1 MPIKSEK
8 ELNEQLRSHWLKAV
22 AAIELRN
29 FGYAISLLQG
39 ILKQEPEFLTGRQ
52 LLRCAEVTRQ
62 KAAKKA
68 LFNVSTAAL
77 SIMKAQRE
85 MKKDPKRAV
94 ESIERVLEE
103 EPYNRQANLVLKQA
117 AVAAGWPE
125 IGVFA
130 LRTVLEE
137 KPGDEKTLHE
147 LGRLYHDLGDSEQE
161 VEIYNKLGELDPTDA
176 ETVRL
181 GKDAAARASMKTG
194 GWTQAESYRDLI
206 KDKETAVSLEQQSR
220 MALTGESLDQ
230 QIEETYARHEAEPQS
245 VDHAWRLGALYEQK
259 ADTENAIAWYQ
270 YVADLTNGTDTTL
283 IRKVADLKRGQA
295 DNEIAVH
302 EKFLAE
308 KGPEASD
315 YAARSEALA
324 HAKKQRAELLIEE
337 ARERS
342 ERNPTDLRLRFE
354 LGERLVEAGRARD
367 ALPELQR
374 ARQNPNARLKSMNL
388 LGRCYRDLG
397 MLDLAAKQL
406 EEAAKEISSMD
417 ALKKEIVYNLGL
429 VYEQV
434 GEAGKSIAAMKQIYE
449 ADYGYRDVAAR
460 VETSYQRKSGAKVT
474 SGTGRTREI

>member
-1 MPIKSEK
+1 MAVKSEK
-8 ELNEQLRSHWLKAV
+8 ELSEQLRSHWLKAV

-52 LLRCAEVTRQ
+52 LLRRAEIAKQ

-85 MKKDPKRAV
+85 LKKDPKRAV
-94 ESIERVLEE
+94 ELIEKVLED
-103 EPYNRQANLVLKQA
+103 EPYNRQANLALKEA

-137 KPGDEKTLHE
+137 KPGDVKILHE
-147 LGRLYHDLGDSEQE
+147 LGRLYHELNQSEDE
-161 VEIYNKLGELDPTDA
+161 LEIYNKLSEIDPTDA
-176 ETVRL
+176 EAARL

-206 KDKETAVSLEQQSR
+206 KDKNVAVSLEQQSR
-220 MALTGESLDQ
+220 MVLSGESLDQ
-230 QIEETYARHEAEPQS
+230 QIEETYARHEAEPRS
-245 VDHAWRLGALYEQK
+245 VDLARRLGVLYEQK
-259 ADTENAIAWYQ
+259 QDIENAIAWYQ
-270 YVADLTNGTDTTL
+270 YAVDLTKGTDAVL
-283 IRKVADLKRGQA
+283 VRKVADLQRSRT
-295 DNEIAVH
+295 DSEIAEH

-308 KGPEASD
+308 HGTDNAE
-315 YAARSEALA
+315 YAARSEALSQ
-324 HAKKQRAELLIEE
+324 AKKQRAELLIED
-337 ARERS
+337 ARKRS
-342 ERNPTDLRLRFE
+342 ERNPTDLQLRFE
-354 LGERLVEAGRARD
+354 LGERLVEAGRSRE

-406 EEAAKEISSMD
+406 EEAAKEIGSMD
-417 ALKKEIVYNLGL
+417 AMKKEIVYNLGL
-429 VYEQV
+429 VYEEM
-434 GEAGKSIAAMKQIYE
+434 GDKEKSVAAMKQIYE
-449 ADYGYRDVAAR
+449 ADYGYRDVASR
-460 VETSYQRKSGAKVT
+460 VESSYERKS
-474 SGTGRTREI
+474 

>member
-1 MPIKSEK
+1 MPVKSEK
-8 ELNEQLRSHWLKAV
+8 ELSEQLRSHWLKAV

-52 LLRCAEVTRQ
+52 LLRRAEVTKQ

-85 MKKDPKRAV
+85 LKKDPKRAV
-94 ESIERVLEE
+94 ESIEKVLED
-103 EPYNRQANLVLKQA
+103 EPYNRQANLALKEA

-125 IGVFA
+125 IAVFA

-137 KPGDEKTLHE
+137 KPTDAKVLHE
-147 LGRLYHDLGDSEQE
+147 LGRLYHDLGESEQE
-161 VEIYNKLGELDPTDA
+161 VEIYNKLSEIDPTDA
-176 ETVRL
+176 ETARL

-194 GWTQAESYRDLI
+194 GWTQAESYRDVI
-206 KDKETAVSLEQQSR
+206 KDKDVAVSLEQQSR

-245 VDHAWRLGALYEQK
+245 VAHARRLGALDEQK
-259 ADTENAIAWYQ
+259 QDIENAIAWYQ
-270 YVADLTNGTDTTL
+270 YATDLTKGADAVL
-283 IRKVADLKRGQA
+283 VRKVADLQRSRT
-295 DNEIAVH
+295 DDEIATH
-302 EKFLAE
+302 ETFLAE
-308 KGPEASD
+308 HGADTPD
-315 YAARSEALA
+315 FAARSESLA
-324 HAKKQRAELLIEE
+324 QAKKQRAELLIED
-337 ARERS
+337 ARKRS
-342 ERNPTDLRLRFE
+342 ERNPTDLQLRFE
-354 LGERLVEAGRARD
+354 LGERLVEADRPRE

-406 EEAAKEISSMD
+406 EEAAKEITSMD
-417 ALKKEIVYNLGL
+417 ATKKEIVYNLGL
-429 VYEQV
+429 VYEEM
-434 GEAGKSIAAMKQIYE
+434 GDAEKSVAAMKQIYE
-449 ADYGYRDVAAR
+449 SDYGYRDVAAR
-460 VETSYQRKSGAKVT
+460 VESSYPRK
-474 SGTGRTREI
+474 

>member
-1 MPIKSEK
+1 MPVKTEK
-8 ELNEQLRSHWLKAV
+8 ELSQQLRSHWLKAV

-29 FGYAISLLQG
+29 FDYAISLLQG
-39 ILKQEPEFLTGRQ
+39 ILRQEPEFLAGRQ
-52 LLRCAEVTRQ
+52 LLRRAEGMKQ
-62 KAAKKA
+62 KSAKKA
-68 LFNVSTAAL
+68 LFNVSTSAL

-85 MKKDPKRAV
+85 LKKDPKRAV
-94 ESIERVLEE
+94 ELIEKILED

-194 GWTQAESYRDLI
+194 GWAQAESYRDLI

-245 VDHAWRLGALYEQK
+245 VDHARRLGNLYEQK
-259 ADTENAIAWYQ
+259 QDLENAIAWYQ
-270 YVADLTNGTDTTL
+270 YASDLTKGADASL
-283 IRKVADLKRGQA
+283 VRKVADLKRSRT
-295 DNEIAVH
+295 DDEIAWH

-308 KGPEASD
+308 HDPAAAD
-315 YAARSEALA
+315 YAAKAEALA
-324 HAKKQRAELLIEE
+324 KAKSQRAELLIED
-337 ARERS
+337 ARKRS
-342 ERNPTDLRLRFE
+342 ERNPTDLQLRFE
-354 LGERLVEAGRARD
+354 LGERLFEAGRPRD

-374 ARQNPNARLKSMNL
+374 ARQNPNARVKSMNL

-406 EEAAKEISSMD
+406 EEAAKEITSMD
-417 ALKKEIVYNLGL
+417 ATKKEIVYNPGL
-429 VYEQV
+429 VYEQM
-434 GEAGKSIAAMKQIYE
+434 GETEKSIAAMKQIYE

-460 VETSYQRKSGAKVT
+460 VERSYERK
-474 SGTGRTREI
+474 